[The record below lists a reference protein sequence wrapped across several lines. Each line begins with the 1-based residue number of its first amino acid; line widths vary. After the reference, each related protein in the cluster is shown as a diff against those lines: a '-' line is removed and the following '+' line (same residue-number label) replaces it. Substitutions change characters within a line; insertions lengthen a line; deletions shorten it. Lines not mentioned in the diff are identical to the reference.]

1 MKNFTLEN
9 AQRMDLF
16 LEMLERQVYPEPP
29 SQLHTDIT
37 QRAMAHLAGLKPLHS
52 GIRALDVGCG
62 QGPAIELFEQLGVI
76 TVGITLGE
84 DDIAACRSHGY
95 TVAKMDQS
103 FLNFEDKTFD
113 VVWARHVIEHSIF
126 PLFTLHEYLRVM
138 RDSGILYLEV
148 PAPDTD
154 CHHEQNL
161 NHYSVL
167 TRSAWVSLLK
177 RSGFSIQEDV
187 SYRFSVMAGDD
198 EYFGFYCT
206 KSGQNNG
213 DNRN

>member
-1 MKNFTLEN
+1 MRYFTLEN
-9 AQRMDLF
+9 SQRMDLF

-29 SQLHTDIT
+29 SQLHTEIT
-37 QRAMAHLAGLKPLHS
+37 QRAMTHLIELKQFNT
-52 GIRALDVGCG
+52 GARVLDVGCG
-62 QGPAIELFEQLGVI
+62 QGPALELFEKTGV
-76 TVGITLGE
+76 TAVGVTLGE
-84 DDIAACRSHGY
+84 DDIAVCRSRGY

-103 FLNFEDKTFD
+103 FLDFEDKTFD

-126 PLFTLHEYLRVM
+126 PLFTLHEYSRVM

-154 CHHEQNL
+154 CHHERNI

-167 TRSAWVSLLK
+167 TRSAWASLLE
-177 RSGFSIQEDV
+177 RSGFSIRDSV
-187 SYRFSVMAGDD
+187 SYRFHVLAGND

-206 KSGQNNG
+206 KASCADGV
-213 DNRN
+213 DTK